1 MDLVGSSDSLAA
13 PTETEAS
20 VVLPEEKVD
29 KKEDKRD
36 NGLLT
41 DPLNTY
47 LQVQQYEKMLSGSF
61 YMDLKLY
68 ET

>member
-13 PTETEAS
+13 PTETEPS